1 MEKHIENLKFSVVK
15 CIFFFFFFEEEE
27 ILYSSVLEKMYEMS
41 RIKILRITTHI

>member
-15 CIFFFFFFEEEE
+15 CIFFFFEEKE